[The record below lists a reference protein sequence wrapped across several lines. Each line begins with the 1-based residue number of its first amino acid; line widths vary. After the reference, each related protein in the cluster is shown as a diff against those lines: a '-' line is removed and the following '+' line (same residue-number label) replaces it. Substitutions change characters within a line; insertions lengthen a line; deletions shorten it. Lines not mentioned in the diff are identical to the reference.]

1 MFRVNHY
8 KFPGSRDEFYVKRCQ
23 HKFVS
28 IFRSCV
34 LIGYSVIAQTVTL
47 FFCTINIKRAAKCR
61 TAIICSTCQAVAN
74 YLQIFLKQTDN
85 TNNTWFNNIFISL
98 YKFHHYHRHL
108 ARKSFIYGSIRLIP
122 PTILPSPPQI
132 HDLEAWEEYYRGLER
147 TIPTGIE
154 KSTGA
159 HPFGAGLLNF
169 RCLRPVRFMGTR
181 RNATRSSV
189 EFHGISIRIHP
200 LFYPV
205 KFEGNERNEAANES
219 RWERWRSWL
228 IPLAKIDWLAFLDVL
243 RPAIVAIDEEYCRA
257 SLSECS

>member
-1 MFRVNHY
+1 M
-8 KFPGSRDEFYVKRCQ
+8 
-23 HKFVS
+23 
-28 IFRSCV
+28 
-34 LIGYSVIAQTVTL
+34 
-47 FFCTINIKRAAKCR
+47 
-61 TAIICSTCQAVAN
+61 
-74 YLQIFLKQTDN
+74 
-85 TNNTWFNNIFISL
+85 
-98 YKFHHYHRHL
+98 
-108 ARKSFIYGSIRLIP
+108 
-122 PTILPSPPQI
+122 PSPPQI

-169 RCLRPVRFMGTR
+169 RCLRSARFMGTR

-205 KFEGNERNEAANES
+205 KFEGKWNERNEAANES

-243 RPAIVAIDEEYCRA
+243 RPGCGDWWRVLSSQFVGMFLKIEEEMTGWKFE
-257 SLSECS
+257 SSDFF